1 MFPVESQGAVDI
13 VSPGVALNH
22 ENADELVESIAMGL
36 GEGQPMVVVD
46 MSGVPLVDSAV
57 LESLL
62 DIQQTLRSKGGAVKL
77 AGLSQLCQDI
87 LRATDVAKH
96 FDTYR
101 DVKEAVR
108 SFVR

>member
-1 MFPVESQGAVDI
+1 MFPVESQGAVD
-13 VSPGVALNH
+13 VVKLTVTLNH
-22 ENADELVESIAMGL
+22 ENVEQLSETIETRL
-36 GEGQPMVVVD
+36 GEGQPMVVLD
-46 MSGVPLVDSAV
+46 MSGVPLIDSAA

-62 DIQQTLRSKGGAVKL
+62 DIQQTMRSKGGAVKL
-77 AGLSQLCQDI
+77 AGLSQLCGDI

-96 FDTYR
+96 FDTYS